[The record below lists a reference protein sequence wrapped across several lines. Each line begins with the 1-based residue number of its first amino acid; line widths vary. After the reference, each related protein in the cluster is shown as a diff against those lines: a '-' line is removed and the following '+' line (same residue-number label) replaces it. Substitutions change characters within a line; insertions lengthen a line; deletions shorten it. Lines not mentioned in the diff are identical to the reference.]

1 MAYGFSALFARMN
14 YIDRWGL
21 MRNTRKESLSEHSAI
36 VANVA
41 HVLAESAVTIFGAQD
56 VRPEHVAVTALYH
69 DVSETLTGDMPT
81 PVKYRNDA
89 IRASYKA
96 VEAEAEDQVIRM
108 LPEPLRTSIGTC
120 VKGLDLTDREKKIL
134 KAADKI
140 GALLK
145 TIEEKQSGNCEFQSA
160 EQSTVRSIRDMSLP
174 ELDYFMDEFLPAYY
188 LTLDELLSEQN

>member
-1 MAYGFSALFARMN
+1 MSFGFSALFARMN

-41 HVLAESAVTIFGAQD
+41 HVLAETAVTVFGSDD
-56 VRPEHVAVTALYH
+56 VRPEHVTVTALYH
-69 DVSETLTGDMPT
+69 DISETLTGDMPT

-96 VEAEAEDQVIRM
+96 VEAEAEDQVIHM
-108 LPEPLRTSIGTC
+108 LPEPLRSAIGKC
-120 VKGLDLTDREKKIL
+120 VKGTDLTDHEKRIL

-145 TIEEKQSGNCEFQSA
+145 TIEEKQSGNSEFHSA
-160 EQSTVRSIRDMSLP
+160 EQSTVRSIREMNLP
-174 ELDYFMDEFLPAYY
+174 ELDYFMDNFFNRLF
-188 LTLDELLSEQN
+188 Q